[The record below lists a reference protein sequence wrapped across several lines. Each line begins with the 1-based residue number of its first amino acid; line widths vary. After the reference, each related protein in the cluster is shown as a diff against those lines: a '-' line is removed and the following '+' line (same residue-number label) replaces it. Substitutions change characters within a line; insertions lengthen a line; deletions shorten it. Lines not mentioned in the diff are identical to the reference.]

1 MGHVDLAR
9 FKFAKT
15 GFGPYGKVSTKPLI
29 HVPAMFVPRFM
40 LEAAPVL
47 NHVSNQKM
55 KSMPLKD
62 IAFISLE
69 NVTKSVLVDSLY
81 TTPSQYYQ

>member
-1 MGHVDLAR
+1 MLMGQVDLAR

-29 HVPAMFVPRFM
+29 HVPAMFVPRFI

-55 KSMPLKD
+55 K
-62 IAFISLE
+62 
-69 NVTKSVLVDSLY
+69 
-81 TTPSQYYQ
+81 